1 MFCSECG
8 TKIKD
13 DAKFC
18 FNCGAKI
25 TENSAEA
32 EREVPEEFLFYVEGK
47 LLESYVEGEE
57 PTTDLFYK
65 KAKFYEVEEK
75 QVDEIIREYEA
86 KIAKLETFTDSIYEH
101 VPYLSWMKR
110 KRKKS
115 TISEIPW
122 DLTTKKLKNY
132 YPVTRNL
139 TGLKRNRNY
148 TKPASL
154 IISAMV
160 RSLRNTIRTQRNISR
175 KSMTCFGKISCN
187 WKHS

>member
-47 LLESYVEGEE
+47 LLESYVEGKE

-86 KIAKLETFTDSIYEH
+86 KIAKLETFTDSIYEACTLFELDEEEEEEI
-101 VPYLSWMKR
+101 YNFGNSLGFDNEEIEELLSCY
-110 KRKKS
+110 
-115 TISEIPW
+115 E
-122 DLTTKKLKNY
+122 
-132 YPVTRNL
+132 
-139 TGLKRNRNY
+139 
-148 TKPASL
+148 
-154 IISAMV
+154 
-160 RSLRNTIRTQRNISR
+160 
-175 KSMTCFGKISCN
+175 
-187 WKHS
+187 